1 MKPRLLF
8 LLFSI
13 LLLLAL
19 YLFYLSSGFV
29 FLLKDRQVVTLVLKE
44 HILAPVQKELL
55 VEVVINQDSITA
67 GLSNR
72 ADLKTLDG
80 QTLGGMLFVFK
91 DKTKQNFWMKDM
103 LFDLDICWL
112 DDLRFL
118 SCARGVKPPESLRS
132 PEIYSSLGP
141 ANFVLETRPG
151 LLSAEDLDLQLF
163 LKQEL

>member
-1 MKPRLLF
+1 MKFRFLF

-19 YLFYLSSGFV
+19 HLFYLSFGFV
-29 FLLKDRQVVTLVLKE
+29 FLLKDRQVVTLVLRD

-55 VEVVINQDSITA
+55 VEVVTDQDSITA

-80 QTLGGMLFVFK
+80 QTLDGMLFVFK

-112 DDLRFL
+112 DDLLFL
-118 SCARGVKPPESLRS
+118 DCTRGVKPPESLRS

-151 LLSAEDLDLQLF
+151 FLSAEDLNLQIF
-163 LKQEL
+163 LK